1 MRSSISSSRILATLF
16 GVVLFGGALGLHESM
31 VRRNYLVGGF
41 VTLIDWKEV
50 AASGVFPGAD
60 RADIAIFGSSRAKES
75 IRPAILAEAEA
86 APARVVV
93 NRACHSCSSLVQ
105 VRNLAA
111 AIAAGSREFPKAIVV
126 TVEPLHFM
134 SRYIAADRDR
144 PTGESDGEN
153 WPMREIAAIRTAN
166 ERFLES
172 VNDRIAGP
180 LYETLVSVSPTQRRP
195 FSLWGRFAGAAAR
208 ATIMGRAAE
217 VPYLYDFYIA
227 SRGNRFFT
235 LLTEI
240 DAGFEGHTLKLA
252 AADATRDE
260 AFEHHRG
267 IYRDYILPDYR
278 PDMIDGFST
287 DLSVLRQAGI
297 RVALVRLPI
306 HTLLYELEASRAPDF
321 DTRMTAAA
329 DRAGV
334 PYLALQV
341 QMYDFAND
349 RMAFTDGSHFESAA
363 TFDFTRRLRT
373 LIEPF
378 VAPQ

>member
-1 MRSSISSSRILATLF
+1 MRSSISSSRTLATLF

-31 VRRNYLVGGF
+31 VRHNYLVGGF

-50 AASGVFPGAD
+50 SASGAFPGAEH
-60 RADIAIFGSSRAKES
+60 ADIAIFGSSRAKES
-75 IRPAILAEAEA
+75 IRPAVLARTASGID
-86 APARVVV
+86 RVVV

-111 AIAAGSREFPKAIVV
+111 AITAGSREFPKAIVV

-134 SRYIAADRDR
+134 SRYFAADRDR
-144 PTGESDGEN
+144 ATGRSGGES
-153 WPMREIAAIRTAN
+153 WPMREIAAIRATN
-166 ERFLES
+166 ERFLKS
-172 VNDRIAGP
+172 INDGIAGP
-180 LYETLVSVSPTQRRP
+180 LYETLVSASPTQRRP

-208 ATIMGRAAE
+208 ATIAGRVE
-217 VPYLYDFYIA
+217 QVPQLYDFYIA

-252 AADATRDE
+252 AVDATRDE
-260 AFEHHRG
+260 AFEQHRG

-278 PDMIDGFST
+278 PDMIDGFAA

-297 RVALVRLPI
+297 CIVLVRLPI
-306 HTLLYELEASRAPDF
+306 HARLYELEASHASDF
-321 DTRMTAAA
+321 DARMAVAA

-334 PYLALQV
+334 PYLALQA
-341 QMYDFAND
+341 QMSDIAND

-363 TFDFTRRLRT
+363 TFDFTRRLQT

-378 VAPQ
+378 VAPL